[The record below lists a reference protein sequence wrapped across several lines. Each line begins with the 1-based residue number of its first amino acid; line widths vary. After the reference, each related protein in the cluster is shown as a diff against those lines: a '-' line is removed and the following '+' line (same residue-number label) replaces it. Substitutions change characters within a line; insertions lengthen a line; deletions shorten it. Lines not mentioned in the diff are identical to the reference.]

1 MSHKKNSFFK
11 SLNKWPLK
19 IVPIS
24 IVLLGF
30 LSLGINI
37 GNGNISISQSPSVN
51 NHLSSNINYSS
62 VNQLYNIIKQN
73 YDGKLTD
80 QQVLDGLKAGLAQAA
95 KDPYTEYFSSKDAQ
109 AFNSEISGSFSG
121 IGAEM
126 GKNSQGQII
135 VVSPIAGFPASK
147 AGLKAQDI
155 IANINGKSTANLS
168 VDAAVTEI
176 RGPKDTFVT
185 LDIVRGG
192 NQQLS
197 FKIKRDTITI
207 PSVTSKILDGNIGYI
222 QISQFTED
230 TASLS
235 AKAAEQFKTSKV
247 NGVILDLRGNPGGLV
262 DAAVSV
268 CNLWLSP
275 GQTILKEKSGDVVL
289 QTYTASG
296 TKNTLKGIP
305 TVVLLD
311 GGSAS
316 ASEITAGALHDN
328 KAATIVGEKSYGK
341 GVVQQIYNLK
351 DGAEAKITIAK
362 WYRPNGQ
369 NINKVGISPDKKVT
383 ISADDIK
390 NKNDTQLNSAL
401 TFLKVN

>member
-1 MSHKKNSFFK
+1 MSHKKNSFLK

-51 NHLSSNINYSS
+51 NHLASKINYSS

-95 KDPYTEYFSSKDAQ
+95 KDPYTEYFSSKDTQ
-109 AFNSEISGSFSG
+109 AFNNEISGSFSG

-275 GQTILKEKSGDVVL
+275 GQTILQEKSGDVVL

-390 NKNDTQLNSAL
+390 NKNDTQLTSAL
-401 TFLKVN
+401 TFLKGN